1 MPVPMHAKDRLVF
14 VNQTGGPLTK
24 SSFDSAFQRLMKL
37 AIEECTLISEQRFG
51 PHDLKRKGITDT
63 KGPLGEKQQAS
74 GHKAQWI
81 LDADDFDVPVVS
93 TPEKQ

>member
-1 MPVPMHAKDRLVF
+1 MVHS
-14 VNQTGGPLTK
+14 K
-24 SSFDSAFQRLMKL
+24 SSFDSALERLIKL
-37 AIEECTLISEQRFG
+37 AIKEGILTSEQRFG
-51 PHDLKRKGITDT
+51 PHDLKRIGITGT

-81 LDADDFDVPVVS
+81 PDADDFDVPVVS